1 MNAQKHTQGPW
12 SIEQQS
18 TCWINCKDGSPIA
31 SVRFRQADDSNQS
44 IVSGWRVTDANAK
57 RIVTCVN
64 ALDGLSQDAL
74 DGGWNFKDQG
84 AYTVRVESQ
93 RNDLLKALTDLRDA
107 IEAGKEPALADANM
121 AIRKAGAV

>member
-1 MNAQKHTQGPW
+1 MSAHTPGPW
-12 SIEQQS
+12 IHATEQGQ
-18 TCWINCKDGSPIA
+18 IGFVELFDGTVIA
-31 SVRFRQADDSNQS
+31 QAQQQLNDPLRITRQ
-44 IVSGWRVTDANAK
+44 ANAK

-93 RNDLLKALTDLRDA
+93 RDDLLKALTDLRDA
-107 IEAGKEPALADANM
+107 IEAGKEPALADANR
-121 AIRKAGAV
+121 AIRKAGGAV